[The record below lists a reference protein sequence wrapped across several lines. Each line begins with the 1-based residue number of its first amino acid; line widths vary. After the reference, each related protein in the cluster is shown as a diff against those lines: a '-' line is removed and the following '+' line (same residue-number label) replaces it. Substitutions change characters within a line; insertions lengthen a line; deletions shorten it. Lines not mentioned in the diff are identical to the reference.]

1 MMETRRMGWRLR
13 QLSGSGA
20 PAALGALMAALALG
34 SPAWGAQDEPP
45 ADEDVVELET
55 FVAEDRAEDAIG
67 ILPTEPMDAVFG
79 FDKTLLETPR
89 SATSITIETIE
100 QYGITE
106 IDDFVVLSPGSF
118 TQSFF
123 GVSGSLDLRGTSGE
137 NYFNG
142 VRRLD
147 NPGNYATPIGA
158 ADRVDIVRG
167 PASVIYGPSKIGGY
181 MNFIPKSARA
191 ETGQFL
197 SSPTGTVSFT
207 GGRWS
212 KSVLTAEVGG
222 PGQLG
227 ERPFGYY
234 LFGEV
239 EDSGSYYD
247 NTGTD
252 NTILQGT
259 FNMDLSER
267 ARIAFGG
274 MYHDYKSNQVAGWN
288 RLTQALIDDGTYTT
302 GLAMPLDA
310 DGDGAIS
317 HQEYNAANDG
327 AGLFSFTFNPAGVT
341 GPVTFGPDFALDPAT
356 VGVAKLG
363 GNQVLV
369 ASDDTLENED
379 LILYADI
386 IMDLGEKW
394 TVTNKLYFESYDNLN
409 ENAYGFS
416 QYADSWVIENQ
427 LIVNYTEEFDAL
439 TLDLLF
445 SPSIRHTDF
454 EHANDFINEHFD
466 RRDLTGPS
474 TARDLR
480 LLATRIDDDYTEVS
494 VGDYTI
500 YGLALLTDLDFNN
513 GLNILLG
520 GRFDSIDMSSS
531 QPGHKTLFGS
541 DIDASYTDDAFSWT
555 ASVSYSTPVGLVPYV
570 TVSKQTTVVVGQ
582 GSNLN
587 PEEVQAENSVASS
600 KLFEVGVKGT
610 FLNEQLFAQAIYYEQ
625 KRTDFSAQ
633 AIVTNQVSDTEG
645 FEFELRWL
653 VTPNLTLT
661 AAYTNIEV
669 VNRSTLDGG
678 GRFSFLGAEDL
689 PDTDPTSF
697 YGGTAAGFVTLET
710 NPKALRTGVP
720 ENIISVSGIYSFDN
734 GLQLFGS
741 VIDVDSAYSAF
752 SQAVKLPAYTLVN
765 VGAKYDLGSWS
776 FTLTGKNLT
785 DERYFRSNFPNLFGS
800 AIVLPELPRHYQA
813 SVAYKF

>member
-1 MMETRRMGWRLR
+1 METGQQER
-13 QLSGSGA
+13 QIRNWPAG
-20 PAALGALMAALALG
+20 AALVGALALG
-34 SPAWGAQDEPP
+34 FPAWGAQDATAPGGE
-45 ADEDVVELET
+45 VVELET
-55 FVAEDRAEDAIG
+55 FVAEDQAEDDIG
-67 ILPTEPMDAVFG
+67 ILPTEPVGAIFG

-197 SSPTGTVSFT
+197 ASPTGAVSIT
-207 GGRWS
+207 GGSWG
-212 KSVLTAEVGG
+212 KALITAEASG
-222 PGQLG
+222 PGEMG
-227 ERPFGYY
+227 GKAFGYY

-247 NTGTD
+247 NTGTN
-252 NTILQGT
+252 NTILQAT
-259 FNMDLSER
+259 FNMDLGQR

-274 MYHDYKSNQVAGWN
+274 MHHDYKSNQVAGWN

-341 GPVTFGPDFALDPAT
+341 GPVVFGPDFALDPAT
-356 VGVAKLG
+356 VGTAKLDG
-363 GNQVLV
+363 SQVLV
-369 ASDDTLENED
+369 APDDTLENED
-379 LILYADI
+379 LILYADL
-386 IMDLGEKW
+386 IMDVSDKW
-394 TVTNKLYFESYDNLN
+394 TLTNKFYFESYDNLN

-416 QYADSWVIENQ
+416 QFADSWVIENQ
-427 LIVNYTEEFDAL
+427 LIVNYTEEFEAL
-439 TLDLLF
+439 TFDLLF

-494 VGDYTI
+494 IGDYTI
-500 YGLALLTDLDFNN
+500 YGLALLADLDFDN

-520 GRFDSIDMSSS
+520 GRFDSIDMNAS
-531 QPGHKTLFGS
+531 QPGHKTLFGG

-555 ASVSYSTPVGLVPYV
+555 ASVSYTTPLGLVPYV
-570 TVSKQTTVVVGQ
+570 TASRQTTVVVGQ

-587 PEEVQAENSVASS
+587 PEEVAAENAVASS
-600 KLFEVGVKGT
+600 KLFEAGVKGS
-610 FLNEQLFAQAIYYEQ
+610 FLDDQLFAQAIYYEQ

-653 VTPNLTLT
+653 VTPSLTLT
-661 AAYTNIEV
+661 AAYTNIKV
-669 VNRSTLDGG
+669 TNLSTLDGG
-678 GRFSFLGAEDL
+678 GRFSFLGADDL
-689 PDTDPTSF
+689 PGTDPATF
-697 YGGTAAGFVTLET
+697 YGGTAAGFVTLDS
-710 NPKALRTGVP
+710 NPKALRAGVP
-720 ENIISVSGIYSFDN
+720 ENIISVSGIYRFDN

-765 VGAKYDLGSWS
+765 AGAKVDLDSWS
-776 FTLTGKNLT
+776 FTLTAKNLT
-785 DERYFRSNFPNLFGS
+785 DQRYFRSNFPNLFGS
-800 AIVLPELPRHYQA
+800 AIVLPELPRHFQA
-813 SVAYKF
+813 SVAYQF

>member
-1 MMETRRMGWRLR
+1 
-13 QLSGSGA
+13 
-20 PAALGALMAALALG
+20 MAALTLCA
-34 SPAWGAQDEPP
+34 PAWGAEDSAP
-45 ADEDVVELET
+45 AGEEVVELET
-55 FVAEDRAEDAIG
+55 FVAEDQAEDTIG
-67 ILPTEPMDAVFG
+67 ILPTEPTDAVFG

-191 ETGQFL
+191 ETGRFL
-197 SSPTGTVSFT
+197 TSATGAVSFT
-207 GGRWS
+207 GGSWS
-212 KSVLTAEVGG
+212 KSILTAEVGG
-222 PGQLG
+222 PGQLAQ
-227 ERPFGYY
+227 RSFGYY

-247 NTGTD
+247 NTGID

-259 FNMDLSER
+259 FNMDLSDR

-288 RLTQALIDDGTYTT
+288 RLTQALIDDGTYVT

-310 DGDGAIS
+310 DGDGSIS

-327 AGLFSFTFNPAGVT
+327 AGLFFVIPNPAGVAE
-341 GPVTFGPDFALDPAT
+341 PVDFGPDFALDPAT
-356 VGVAKLG
+356 VGVAKLN
-363 GNQVLV
+363 GNEVLV
-369 ASDDTLENED
+369 APDDTLENED
-379 LILYADI
+379 LILYADLI
-386 IMDLGEKW
+386 VDFGDKW
-394 TVTNKLYFESYDNLN
+394 TVTNKFYFESYDNLN
-409 ENAYGFS
+409 ENAYGFA
-416 QYADSWVIENQ
+416 QFADSWVIENQ
-427 LIVNYTEEFDAL
+427 LIVNYTEEFAAL
-439 TLDLLF
+439 TLDLLL
-445 SPSIRHTDF
+445 SPSVRHTDF

-480 LLATRIDDDYTEVS
+480 LLATRIDDDYSEYS
-494 VGDYTI
+494 IGDYTI
-500 YGLALLTDLDFNN
+500 YGLALLADLDFNN
-513 GLNILLG
+513 GLNFLLG
-520 GRFDSIDMSSS
+520 GRFDSIDMSSR

-541 DIDASYTDDAFSWT
+541 DIDAGYTDDAFSWT
-555 ASVSYSTPVGLVPYV
+555 ASVSYTTPVGLVPYV
-570 TVSKQTTVVVGQ
+570 TVSRQTTVVVGQ
-582 GSNLN
+582 GANLD
-587 PEEVQAENSVASS
+587 PAGVQGESAVASS
-600 KLFEVGVKGT
+600 KLFEAGVKGN

-633 AIVTNQVSDTEG
+633 SIVTNQVSDTEG

-653 VTPNLTLT
+653 ATPNLTLT

-669 VNRSTLDGG
+669 VNRTTLENN
-678 GRFSFLGAEDL
+678 GRGSFLGAADL
-689 PDTDPTSF
+689 PATDPTAF
-697 YGGTAAGFVTLET
+697 YGGTAWGLLTLET
-710 NPKALRTGVP
+710 NPKALRAGVP
-720 ENIISVSGIYSFDN
+720 ENIISVSGIYRFDN

-741 VIDVDSAYSAF
+741 VIDVDSVYSAF

-765 VGAKYDLGSWS
+765 AGAKYDLGNWS
-776 FTLTGKNLT
+776 FTVTGKNLT
-785 DERYFRSNFPNLFGS
+785 DERYFRANFPNLFGS

>member
-1 MMETRRMGWRLR
+1 
-13 QLSGSGA
+13 
-20 PAALGALMAALALG
+20 MAALALG
-34 SPAWGAQDEPP
+34 SPVWGVEDDAP
-45 ADEDVVELET
+45 ADDEVVELET
-55 FVAEDRAEDAIG
+55 FIAEDRAEDEIG

-147 NPGNYATPIGA
+147 NPGNYVTPIGA

-197 SSPTGTVSFT
+197 SSPTGAVAFT
-207 GGRWS
+207 GGSWS
-212 KSVLTAEVGG
+212 KSILTAEVGG

-239 EDSGSYYD
+239 EDSDSFYD
-247 NTGTD
+247 NTDTE

-259 FNMDLSER
+259 FNMDLSAR
-267 ARIAFGG
+267 AHIVFGG
-274 MYHDYKSNQVAGWN
+274 MYHDFKSNQVAGWN

-302 GLAMPLDA
+302 GLATPLDA

-327 AGLFSFTFNPAGVT
+327 NGLFAFVFDPAGVEE
-341 GPVTFGPDFALDPAT
+341 PVSFGPDFALDPAT
-356 VGVAKLG
+356 VGIARLG
-363 GNQVLV
+363 RDQVLV
-369 ASDDTLENED
+369 APDDTLENED
-379 LILYADI
+379 LILYADVI
-386 IMDLGEKW
+386 VAVNEKW
-394 TVTNKLYFESYDNLN
+394 TVTNKLYYESYENLN

-416 QYADSWVIENQ
+416 QFADSWVIEDQ
-427 LIVNYTEEFDAL
+427 LIIQFSDEFEAMQ
-439 TLDLLF
+439 LDVLL

-480 LLATRIDDDYTEVS
+480 LLSTRIDDDYSEYS
-494 VGDYTI
+494 IGDFTVF
-500 YGLALLTDLDFNN
+500 GVALLADLDFDM
-513 GLNILLG
+513 GLNVLLG
-520 GRFDSIDMSSS
+520 ARYDAIDMNSR

-541 DIDASYTDDAFSWT
+541 DIDASDKESPFSWT
-555 ASVSYSTPVGLVPYV
+555 ASLSYTTSFGIVPYV
-570 TVSKQTTVVVGQ
+570 TASKQSTVVVDQGANMLPENVRDGQ
-582 GSNLN
+582 
-587 PEEVQAENSVASS
+587 AVASS
-600 KLFEVGVKGT
+600 ELLELGVKGS
-610 FLNEQLFAQAIYYEQ
+610 FLDDQLFMQAIYYEQ
-625 KRTDFSAQ
+625 ERTDFSAQ
-633 AIVTNQVSDTEG
+633 AIVTNQVSKTEG
-645 FEFELRWL
+645 FEFELRW
-653 VTPNLTLT
+653 VASRNLTLT

-669 VNRSTLDGG
+669 TNLSTLDGG
-678 GRFSFLGAEDL
+678 GRFSFLGAGDL
-689 PDTDPTSF
+689 PDTDPTLF
-697 YGGTAAGFVTLET
+697 YGGTAGGFVTLTT
-710 NPKALRTGVP
+710 NPKALRAGVP
-720 ENIISVSGIYSFDN
+720 ENIISVSGIYNFHN
-734 GLQLFGS
+734 GVQLFAS
-741 VIDVDSAYSAF
+741 VIDVDSAYSGF
-752 SQAVKLPAYTLVN
+752 PRSVKLPAYTLVN
-765 VGAKYDLGSWS
+765 AGAKYDLSSWS
-776 FTLTGKNLT
+776 FTFTAKNLT
-785 DERYFRSNFPNLFGS
+785 DERYFRANFPNLFGS

>member
-1 MMETRRMGWRLR
+1 MGWRLHQAAYAR
-13 QLSGSGA
+13 R
-20 PAALGALMAALALG
+20 PRTALGTLLATLALG
-34 SPAWGAQDEPP
+34 FPAWGADEG
-45 ADEDVVELET
+45 AHAGDEVVELET
-55 FVAEDRAEDAIG
+55 FIAEDRAEDEIG

-100 QYGITE
+100 QYGITD

-147 NPGNYATPIGA
+147 NPGNYVTPIGA

-197 SSPTGTVSFT
+197 PKPTGAVAFT
-207 GGRWS
+207 GGSWS
-212 KSVLTAEVGG
+212 KSILTAEVGG

-227 ERPFGYY
+227 ERSFGYY

-239 EDSGSYYD
+239 EDSDSFYD
-247 NTGTD
+247 NTDTD

-259 FNMDLSER
+259 FNMDLSDR

-274 MYHDYKSNQVAGWN
+274 MYHDFKSNQVAGWN
-288 RLTQALIDDGTYTT
+288 RLTQALIDDGTYIT

-317 HQEYNAANDG
+317 HQEYNAANGGD
-327 AGLFSFTFNPAGVT
+327 GLFAFIFDPAGVE
-341 GPVTFGPDFALDPAT
+341 GPVSFGPDFALDPTT
-356 VGVAKLG
+356 VGIARLG
-363 GNQVLV
+363 RDQVLV
-369 ASDDTLENED
+369 APDDTLENED
-379 LILYADI
+379 LILYADVV
-386 IMDLGEKW
+386 MVVNEKW
-394 TVTNKLYFESYDNLN
+394 TVTNKLYYESYQNLN

-416 QYADSWVIENQ
+416 QFADSWVIEDQ
-427 LIVNYTEEFDAL
+427 LIIQFSDAFEAL
-439 TLDLLF
+439 RLDVLL

-480 LLATRIDDDYTEVS
+480 LLATRIDRDST
-494 VGDYTI
+494 GDYKI
-500 YGLALLTDLDFNN
+500 LGLALLADLDFDM

-520 GRFDSIDMSSS
+520 ARYDSIDMDSS

-541 DIDASYTDDAFSWT
+541 DIDASDKESPFSWT
-555 ASVSYSTPVGLVPYV
+555 ASLSYTTPLGLVPYV
-570 TVSKQTTVVVGQ
+570 TASKQTTVVVGQ
-582 GSNLN
+582 GANM
-587 PEEVQAENSVASS
+587 QAETVRDGQTVASS
-600 KLFEVGVKGT
+600 ELLELGVKGS
-610 FLNEQLFAQAIYYEQ
+610 FLDGQLFMQAIYYEQ
-625 KRTDFSAQ
+625 ERTDFSAQ
-633 AIVTNQVSDTEG
+633 SIVTNQVSDTEG

-653 VTPNLTLT
+653 ASRNLTLT

-689 PDTDPTSF
+689 PDTDPTRF
-697 YGGTAAGFVTLET
+697 YGGTAAGFVTLAT
-710 NPKALRTGVP
+710 NPGALRTGVP
-720 ENIISVSGIYSFDN
+720 ENIISVSGIYNFHN

-741 VIDVDSAYSAF
+741 VIDVDSAYSSF
-752 SQAVKLPAYTLVN
+752 SRAVKLPAYTLVN
-765 VGAKYDLGSWS
+765 AGAKYDLGRWS
-776 FTLTGKNLT
+776 FTFTAKNLT
-785 DERYFRSNFPNLFGS
+785 DERYFRANFPNLFGS

>member
-1 MMETRRMGWRLR
+1 MESSQR
-13 QLSGSGA
+13 QMPFHRWSLGLALSG
-20 PAALGALMAALALG
+20 LLALG
-34 SPAWGAQDEPP
+34 LPAWGAQD
-45 ADEDVVELET
+45 ASTEDGEVVELET
-55 FVAEDRAEDAIG
+55 FVTEDRAEDEIG

-100 QYGITE
+100 QYGITD

-197 SSPTGTVSFT
+197 PSPSGAVSFT
-207 GGRWS
+207 GGSWS
-212 KSVLTAEVGG
+212 KSILTAEVGG

-227 ERPFGYY
+227 ERAFGYY

-247 NTGTD
+247 NTDTE

-267 ARIAFGG
+267 ARITVGG
-274 MYHDYKSNQVAGWN
+274 MYHDFKSNQVAGWN

-302 GLAMPLDA
+302 GLAKPLDA

-327 AGLFSFTFNPAGVT
+327 AGMFSFTFNPAGVT

-356 VGVAKLG
+356 VGVAKLD

-369 ASDDTLENED
+369 APDDTLENED
-379 LILYADI
+379 LILYADV
-386 IMDLGEKW
+386 IMDVNEKW
-394 TVTNKLYFESYDNLN
+394 AVINKFYFESYENLN
-409 ENAYGFS
+409 ENAYGYS
-416 QYADSWVIENQ
+416 QFADSWVIENQ
-427 LIVNYTEEFDAL
+427 LIINYTEEFDAL

-445 SPSIRHTDF
+445 SPSVRHTDF
-454 EHANDFINEHFD
+454 EHANDFDNEHFN

-480 LLATRIDDDYTEVS
+480 LLATRIDDDYTEYS

-500 YGLALLTDLDFNN
+500 YGVALLADLDFDN
-513 GLNILLG
+513 GLNLLLG

-531 QPGHKTLFGS
+531 QPGHKTLFGG

-555 ASVSYSTPVGLVPYV
+555 ASVSYATPLGLVPYV

-600 KLFEVGVKGT
+600 ELFEVGVKGN

-633 AIVTNQVSDTEG
+633 SIVTNQVSDTEG

-653 VTPNLTLT
+653 VTPQLTLT

-689 PDTDPTSF
+689 PGTDPTTF
-697 YGGTAAGFVTLET
+697 YGGTAGGFVTLAS
-710 NPKALRTGVP
+710 NPNALRTGVP
-720 ENIISVSGIYSFDN
+720 ENIISVSGIYNFNN

-752 SQAVKLPAYTLVN
+752 SQAVKLPAYTLVSA
-765 VGAKYDLGSWS
+765 GAKYDLGSWS
-776 FTLTGKNLT
+776 FTLTAKNLT

-800 AIVLPELPRHYQA
+800 TIVLPELPRHYQA
-813 SVAYKF
+813 SVAYNF

>member
-1 MMETRRMGWRLR
+1 MKKRRMGKGLR
-13 QLSGSGA
+13 KLWGA
-20 PAALGALMAALALG
+20 GAVLAALASGL
-34 SPAWGAQDEPP
+34 SAWGADEG
-45 ADEDVVELET
+45 EVVELET
-55 FVAEDRAEDAIG
+55 FIAEDRAEDAIG

-79 FDKTLLETPR
+79 FDKTLLDTPR

-197 SSPTGTVSFT
+197 PKPTGAVAFT
-207 GGRWS
+207 GGSWS
-212 KSVLTAEVGG
+212 KSALTAEVGG

-239 EDSGSYYD
+239 EDSDSFYD
-247 NTGTD
+247 NTDTE

-274 MYHDYKSNQVAGWN
+274 MYHDFKSNQVAGWN

-327 AGLFSFTFNPAGVT
+327 DGLFAFVFNPAGVED
-341 GPVTFGPDFALDPAT
+341 PVGFGPDFALDPAT
-356 VGVAKLG
+356 VGVARLG
-363 GNQVLV
+363 REQVLV
-369 ASDDTLENED
+369 APDDTLENED
-379 LILYADI
+379 LILYADFV
-386 IMDLGEKW
+386 MTVNDKW
-394 TVTNKLYFESYDNLN
+394 TVTNKLYYESYENLN

-416 QYADSWVIENQ
+416 QFADSWVIENQ
-427 LIVNYTEEFDAL
+427 LIIQFSDQFEGMGIDI
-439 TLDLLF
+439 LL

-454 EHANDFINEHFD
+454 KHANDYTNEHFD

-480 LLATRIDDDYTEVS
+480 LLATRIDDDYTEY
-494 VGDYTI
+494 GIGNFTMH
-500 YGLALLTDLDFNN
+500 GLALLADFDFDM
-513 GLNILLG
+513 GLNLLLG
-520 GRFDSIDMSSS
+520 ARWDSIDMDSR
-531 QPGHKTLFGS
+531 QPGQRTLFNS
-541 DIDASYTDDAFSWT
+541 DIDASDKESPFSWT
-555 ASVSYSTPVGLVPYV
+555 ASLSYTTPLGIVPYV
-570 TVSKQTTVVVGQ
+570 TASKQATVVVGQ
-582 GSNLN
+582 GANIT
-587 PEEVQAENSVASS
+587 PESVRDKAAVASS
-600 KLFEVGVKGT
+600 ELLEVGVKGS
-610 FLNEQLFAQAIYYEQ
+610 FLEGQLFMQAIYYDQE
-625 KRTDFSAQ
+625 RTDFSAQ
-633 AIVTNQVSDTEG
+633 SIVTNQVSETEG

-653 VTPNLTLT
+653 ASRNLTLT
-661 AAYTNIEV
+661 AAFTHIEV
-669 VNRSTLDGG
+669 TNLSTLDGG
-678 GRFSFLGAEDL
+678 GRFSFLGADDL
-689 PDTDPTSF
+689 PDTDPTRF
-697 YGGTAAGFVTLET
+697 YGGTAGGFVTLAS

-720 ENIISVSGIYSFDN
+720 ENIISVSGIYNFHN
-734 GLQLFGS
+734 GLQLFAS
-741 VIDVDSAYSAF
+741 VIDVDSAYSGF
-752 SQAVKLPAYTLVN
+752 SRSVKLPAYTLVN
-765 VGAKYDLGSWS
+765 AGAKVDLGRWS

-785 DERYFRSNFPNLFGS
+785 DERYFRANFPNLFGS

-813 SVAYKF
+813 SVEYKF

>member
-1 MMETRRMGWRLR
+1 MRTHQVGWRLR
-13 QLSGSGA
+13 QTSVS
-20 PAALGALMAALALG
+20 GALMAALALCA
-34 SPAWGAQDEPP
+34 PAWGAQDQAP
-45 ADEDVVELET
+45 AGEEVVELET
-55 FVAEDRAEDAIG
+55 FVTEDQTEDAIG
-67 ILPTEPMDAVFG
+67 ILPTEPTDAVFG

-191 ETGQFL
+191 ETGRFL
-197 SSPTGTVSFT
+197 SDPTGAVSFT
-207 GGRWS
+207 GGSWS
-212 KSVLTAEVGG
+212 KSILTAEVGG
-222 PGQLG
+222 PGELG
-227 ERPFGYY
+227 ERSFGYY

-247 NTGTD
+247 NTGND

-274 MYHDYKSNQVAGWN
+274 MYHEYKSNQVAGWN
-288 RLTQALIDDGTYTT
+288 RLTQALIDDGNYTT

-327 AGLFSFTFNPAGVT
+327 AGLFSFTFNPAGIAE
-341 GPVTFGPDFALDPAT
+341 PVAFGPDFALDPTT
-356 VGVAKLG
+356 VGVAKLD
-363 GNQVLV
+363 GNEVLV
-369 ASDDTLENED
+369 APDDTLENED
-379 LILYADI
+379 LILYADLI
-386 IMDLGEKW
+386 VDLSDKW
-394 TVTNKLYFESYDNLN
+394 TVTNKLYFESYDNIN

-416 QYADSWVIENQ
+416 QFADSWVIENQ
-427 LIVNYTEEFDAL
+427 LIVNYAEEFDAL
-439 TLDLLF
+439 ALNLLL
-445 SPSIRHTDF
+445 SPSVRHTDF
-454 EHANDFINEHFD
+454 EHANDFTNEHFD

-480 LLATRIDDDYTEVS
+480 LLATRIDDDYTEYS
-494 VGDYTI
+494 IGDYTI
-500 YGLALLTDLDFNN
+500 YGLALLADLDFDN

-520 GRFDSIDMSSS
+520 GRFDSIDMSSR
-531 QPGHKTLFGS
+531 QPGHKTLFGD

-555 ASVSYSTPVGLVPYV
+555 ASVSYTTPVGLVPYA
-570 TVSKQTTVVVGQ
+570 TVSRQTTVVVGQ
-582 GSNLN
+582 GANLD
-587 PEEVQAENSVASS
+587 PAGVEGESAVASS
-600 KLFEVGVKGT
+600 ELFEVGVKGNL
-610 FLNEQLFAQAIYYEQ
+610 LNEQLFAQAIYYEQ

-645 FEFELRWL
+645 LEFELRWL
-653 VTPNLTLT
+653 ATPNLTLT
-661 AAYTNIEV
+661 AAYTHIEV
-669 VNRSTLDGG
+669 VNRSTLDEG
-678 GRFSFLGAEDL
+678 GRFSFLGAADL
-689 PDTDPTSF
+689 PDTDPTTF
-697 YGGTAAGFVTLET
+697 YGGTAAGFVTLDT
-710 NPKALRTGVP
+710 NPKALRAGVP
-720 ENIISVSGIYSFDN
+720 ENIISVSGIYRFDN

-741 VIDVDSAYSAF
+741 VIDVDSVYSAF

-765 VGAKYDLGSWS
+765 AGAKYDLGNWS
-776 FTLTGKNLT
+776 FTVTGKNLT
-785 DERYFRSNFPNLFGS
+785 DERYFRANFPNLFGS

>member
-1 MMETRRMGWRLR
+1 MDTSRLQGLIR
-13 QLSGSGA
+13 NLT
-20 PAALGALMAALALG
+20 AAWMAIAALALW
-34 SPAWGAQDEPP
+34 SPVWGAAGEEQ
-45 ADEDVVELET
+45 ADGEVVELET

-197 SSPTGTVSFT
+197 SSPTGAVAFT
-207 GGRWS
+207 GGSWS
-212 KSVLTAEVGG
+212 KSTLTAEVGG
-222 PGQLG
+222 PGQIG
-227 ERPFGYY
+227 ARPFGYY

-239 EDSGSYYD
+239 EDSDSFYN
-247 NTGTD
+247 NTDTE

-259 FNMDLSER
+259 FNMDLSQR
-267 ARIAFGG
+267 TRIIFGG
-274 MYHDYKSNQVAGWN
+274 MYHDFKSNQVAGWN

-317 HQEYNAANDG
+317 HQEFNAANGGD
-327 AGLFSFTFNPAGVT
+327 GLFAYVFDPAAVAE
-341 GPVTFGPDFALDPAT
+341 PVSFGPDFVLDPAT
-356 VGVAKLG
+356 VGVARLG
-363 GNQVLV
+363 RDQVLV
-369 ASDDTLENED
+369 APDDTLENED
-379 LILYADI
+379 LILYADVVVAVN
-386 IMDLGEKW
+386 EKW
-394 TVTNKLYFESYDNLN
+394 TVTNKLYYESYENLN
-409 ENAYGFS
+409 ESAYGFS
-416 QYADSWVIENQ
+416 QFADSWVIEDQ
-427 LIVNYTEEFDAL
+427 LIIQFSDEFEAMR
-439 TLDLLF
+439 LDVLL
-445 SPSIRHTDF
+445 SPSVRHTDF
-454 EHANDFINEHFD
+454 EHANDFINENFD

-480 LLATRIDDDYTEVS
+480 LLATRIDDDYSEYS
-494 VGDYTI
+494 IGDFTVF
-500 YGLALLTDLDFNN
+500 GVALLADLDFDM
-513 GLNILLG
+513 GLNVLLG
-520 GRFDSIDMSSS
+520 ARYDAIDMNSR

-541 DIDASYTDDAFSWT
+541 DIDASDKDSPLSWT
-555 ASVSYSTPVGLVPYV
+555 ASLSYTTPFGLVPYV
-570 TVSKQTTVVVGQ
+570 TAAKQSTVVVDQGANMLPQNVRDGQ
-582 GSNLN
+582 
-587 PEEVQAENSVASS
+587 AVASS
-600 KLFEVGVKGT
+600 ELLELGMKGS
-610 FLNEQLFAQAIYYEQ
+610 FLDGQLFMQAIYYEQ
-625 KRTDFSAQ
+625 ERTDFSAQ
-633 AIVTNQVSDTEG
+633 AIVTNQVSETEG
-645 FEFELRWL
+645 FEFELRW
-653 VTPNLTLT
+653 VASRNLTLT

-669 VNRSTLDGG
+669 TNLSTLDGG
-678 GRFSFLGAEDL
+678 GRFSFLGAADL

-697 YGGTAAGFVTLET
+697 YGGTVGGFVTLAT

-720 ENIISVSGIYSFDN
+720 ENIISLSAIYNFHN
-734 GLQLFGS
+734 GLQLFAS
-741 VIDVDSAYSAF
+741 VIDVDSAYSGF
-752 SQAVKLPAYTLVN
+752 SRSVKLPAYTLVN
-765 VGAKYDLGSWS
+765 AGAKVDLDRWS
-776 FTLTGKNLT
+776 FTVTAKNLT
-785 DERYFRSNFPNLFGS
+785 DERYFRANFPNLFGS

-813 SVAYKF
+813 SVAYNF

>member
-1 MMETRRMGWRLR
+1 MMATGQQQRLVR
-13 QLSGSGA
+13 KGSVG
-20 PAALGALMAALALG
+20 AALVGALALG
-34 SPAWGAQDEPP
+34 FPAWGADDATAP
-45 ADEDVVELET
+45 DDTVVELET
-55 FVAEDRAEDAIG
+55 FVAEGRAEDDIG
-67 ILPTEPMDAVFG
+67 ILPTEPVGAVFG

-89 SATSITIETIE
+89 SATSITIETIK

-197 SSPTGTVSFT
+197 SSPTGAVSVT
-207 GGRWS
+207 GGSWG
-212 KSVLTAEVGG
+212 KALATAEAGG
-222 PGQLG
+222 PGEMG
-227 ERPFGYY
+227 GKTFGYY

-247 NTGTD
+247 NTDTN
-252 NTILQGT
+252 NTILQAT
-259 FNMDLSER
+259 FNMDLGQR
-267 ARIAFGG
+267 ARVAFGG
-274 MYHDYKSNQVAGWN
+274 MYHDYRSNQVAGWN

-327 AGLFSFTFNPAGVT
+327 AGLFSFTFNPAGVA
-341 GPVTFGPDFALDPAT
+341 GPVAFGPDFALDPAT
-356 VGVAKLG
+356 VGVAKLDG
-363 GNQVLV
+363 RQVLV
-369 ASDDTLENED
+369 APDDTLENED

-386 IMDLGEKW
+386 IMELDEKW

-416 QYADSWVIENQ
+416 QFADSWVIENQ
-427 LIVNYTEEFDAL
+427 LIVNYTEELDTL
-439 TLDLLF
+439 TFDLLF

-454 EHANDFINEHFD
+454 EHANDFVNEHFD

-494 VGDYTI
+494 VGDYSI
-500 YGLALLTDLDFNN
+500 YGLALLADLDFNN

-520 GRFDSIDMSSS
+520 GRFDAIDMNAS

-555 ASVSYSTPVGLVPYV
+555 ASVSYTTPVGFVPYV
-570 TVSKQTTVVVGQ
+570 TASRQTTVVVGQ
-582 GSNLN
+582 GANLN
-587 PEEVQAENSVASS
+587 PEEVADENAVASS
-600 KLFEVGVKGT
+600 KLLEVGVKGS
-610 FLNEQLFAQAIYYEQ
+610 FLDEQLFAQAIYYEQ

-633 AIVTNQVSDTEG
+633 AIVTNQVSDTQG

-653 VTPNLTLT
+653 VTPSLTLT

-669 VNRSTLDGG
+669 TNLSTLDGG
-678 GRFSFLGAEDL
+678 GRFSFLGADDL
-689 PDTDPTSF
+689 PGTDPTTF
-697 YGGTAAGFVTLET
+697 YGGTAAGFVTLAT
-710 NPKALRTGVP
+710 NPKALRAGVP
-720 ENIISVSGIYSFDN
+720 ENIISVSGIYRFDN

-765 VGAKYDLGSWS
+765 AGAKYDLDSWS
-776 FTLTGKNLT
+776 FTLTAKNLT

-800 AIVLPELPRHYQA
+800 AIVLPELPRHFQA
-813 SVAYKF
+813 SVAYRF

>member
-1 MMETRRMGWRLR
+1 MGWGFCK
-13 QLSGSGA
+13 QSGA
-20 PAALGALMAALALG
+20 RSPKTALGALIAALTLG
-34 SPAWGAQDEPP
+34 FPAWGAEDATRPDEP
-45 ADEDVVELET
+45 ASDEVVELET
-55 FVAEDRAEDAIG
+55 FVAEDRAEDDIG

-147 NPGNYATPIGA
+147 NPGNYVTPIGA

-197 SSPTGTVSFT
+197 PSPTGAVSFT
-207 GGRWS
+207 GGSWS
-212 KSVLTAEVGG
+212 KSILTAEVGG

-239 EDSGSYYD
+239 EDSDSFYD
-247 NTGTD
+247 NTDTE

-259 FNMDLSER
+259 FNMDLSDR
-267 ARIAFGG
+267 TRIVFGG
-274 MYHDYKSNQVAGWN
+274 MYHDFKSNQVAGWN

-317 HQEYNAANDG
+317 HQEYNAANGGDG
-327 AGLFSFTFNPAGVT
+327 MFAFIFDPAGAE
-341 GPVTFGPDFALDPAT
+341 GPVSFGPDFALDPAT
-356 VGVAKLG
+356 VGVARLDG
-363 GNQVLV
+363 DQVLV
-369 ASDDTLENED
+369 APDDTLENED
-379 LILYADI
+379 LILYADV
-386 IMDLGEKW
+386 IMAVNEKW
-394 TVTNKLYFESYDNLN
+394 TVTNKLYYESYENLN

-416 QYADSWVIENQ
+416 QFADSWVIEDQ
-427 LIVNYTEEFDAL
+427 LIIQFSDEFEAMQ
-439 TLDLLF
+439 LDVLF
-445 SPSIRHTDF
+445 SPSVRYTDF
-454 EHANDFINEHFD
+454 EHANDFINENFD

-480 LLATRIDDDYTEVS
+480 LLATRIDDDYTEFS
-494 VGDYTI
+494 TGDYTI
-500 YGLALLTDLDFNN
+500 LGLALLADLDFDM
-513 GLNILLG
+513 GLNFLLG
-520 GRFDSIDMSSS
+520 ARYDAIDMDSS

-541 DIDASYTDDAFSWT
+541 DIDASAKEDPFSWT
-555 ASVSYSTPVGLVPYV
+555 ASVSYTTPFGLVPYL
-570 TVSKQTTVVVGQ
+570 TASKQTTVVVGQ
-582 GSNLN
+582 GANM
-587 PEEVQAENSVASS
+587 QAETVRDGQTVASS
-600 KLFEVGVKGT
+600 ELLELGVKGS
-610 FLNEQLFAQAIYYEQ
+610 FLDGQLFTQAIYYEQ

-653 VTPNLTLT
+653 ASRNLTLT

-669 VNRSTLDGG
+669 TNLSTLDGG

-689 PDTDPTSF
+689 PDTDPTHF
-697 YGGTAAGFVTLET
+697 YGGTAGGFVTLTT

-720 ENIISVSGIYSFDN
+720 ENIISLSAIYNFHN

-741 VIDVDSAYSAF
+741 VIDVDSAYSSF
-752 SQAVKLPAYTLVN
+752 SRSVKLPAYTLVN
-765 VGAKYDLGSWS
+765 AGAKYDLGQWS
-776 FTLTGKNLT
+776 FTLTAKNLT
-785 DERYFRSNFPNLFGS
+785 DERYFRANFPNLFGA

>member
-1 MMETRRMGWRLR
+1 MESSQR
-13 QLSGSGA
+13 QMPFHRWSLGLALSG
-20 PAALGALMAALALG
+20 LLALG
-34 SPAWGAQDEPP
+34 LPAWGAQD
-45 ADEDVVELET
+45 ASTEDGEVVELET
-55 FVAEDRAEDAIG
+55 FVTEDRAEDEIG

-100 QYGITE
+100 QYGITD

-197 SSPTGTVSFT
+197 PSPSGAVSFT
-207 GGRWS
+207 GGSWS
-212 KSVLTAEVGG
+212 KSILTAEVGG
-222 PGQLG
+222 PGQLR
-227 ERPFGYY
+227 ERAFGYY

-247 NTGTD
+247 NTDTE

-267 ARIAFGG
+267 ARITVGG
-274 MYHDYKSNQVAGWN
+274 MYHDFKSNQVAGWN

-302 GLAMPLDA
+302 GLAKPLDA

-327 AGLFSFTFNPAGVT
+327 AGMFSFTFNPAGVT

-356 VGVAKLG
+356 VGVAKLD

-369 ASDDTLENED
+369 APDDTLENED
-379 LILYADI
+379 LILYADV
-386 IMDLGEKW
+386 IMDVNEKW
-394 TVTNKLYFESYDNLN
+394 AVTNKFYFESYENLN
-409 ENAYGFS
+409 ENAYGYS
-416 QYADSWVIENQ
+416 QFADSWVIENQ
-427 LIVNYTEEFDAL
+427 LIINYTEEFDAL

-445 SPSIRHTDF
+445 SPSVRHTDF
-454 EHANDFINEHFD
+454 EHANDFDNEHFN

-480 LLATRIDDDYTEVS
+480 LLATRIDDDYTEYS

-500 YGLALLTDLDFNN
+500 YGVALLADLDFDN
-513 GLNILLG
+513 GLNLLLG

-555 ASVSYSTPVGLVPYV
+555 ASVSYATPLGLVPYV

-600 KLFEVGVKGT
+600 ELFEVGVKGN

-633 AIVTNQVSDTEG
+633 SIVTNQVSDTEG

-653 VTPNLTLT
+653 VTPQLTLT

-689 PDTDPTSF
+689 PGTDPTTF
-697 YGGTAAGFVTLET
+697 YGGTAGGFVTLAS
-710 NPKALRTGVP
+710 NPNALRTGVP
-720 ENIISVSGIYSFDN
+720 ENIISVSGIYNFNN

-752 SQAVKLPAYTLVN
+752 SQAVKLPAYTLVSA
-765 VGAKYDLGSWS
+765 GAKYDLGSWS
-776 FTLTGKNLT
+776 FTLTAKNLT

-800 AIVLPELPRHYQA
+800 TIVLPELPRHYQA
-813 SVAYKF
+813 SVAYNF